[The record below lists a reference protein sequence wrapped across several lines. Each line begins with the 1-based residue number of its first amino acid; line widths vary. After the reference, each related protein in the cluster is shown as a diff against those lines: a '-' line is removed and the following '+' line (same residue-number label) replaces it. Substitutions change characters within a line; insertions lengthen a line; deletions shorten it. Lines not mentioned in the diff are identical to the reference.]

1 MCLVRRMKKWII
13 AAAVPLLGFAAG
25 WLTAQVFWIRA
36 AIPSHIQTL
45 EERQELSCM
54 LSLSVLT
61 RLEAGDTDY
70 AKSILAR
77 EVASYYYHP
86 WQADAPR
93 RQKVLTLI
101 EATKPKS
108 SVLSEELRKASQ

>member
-1 MCLVRRMKKWII
+1 MKKWII
-13 AAAVPLLGFAAG
+13 AGAVLILGFAAG
-25 WLTAQVFWIRA
+25 WVSAQAFWIRTFRA
-36 AIPSHIQTL
+36 AIPSHIHAL
-45 EERQELSCM
+45 EDKQEYSCM

-70 AKSILAR
+70 AKRILAR
-77 EVASYYYHP
+77 EVATYYHHP
-86 WQADAPR
+86 WQADAPG

-108 SVLSEELRKASQ
+108 AVLSEQLRKTSQ